1 MALVPATA
9 ASASGLRPRRRG
21 LGMIEALASVLL
33 LSICALSYA
42 ALQARSLSSNTS
54 AMWRSKAALLSA
66 DMADRMRANQAGVA
80 SGAYRSLSS
89 VTAVADCG
97 ATTPCAPSRM
107 ALLDHYQWN
116 NLLADALPG
125 GSGVVC
131 IDSSPDDGTS
141 SAPNCDGAGA
151 AYAIK
156 VFWSE
161 RGTAMR
167 LSIALR
173 P

>member
-1 MALVPATA
+1 MPLAIIRSVTK
-9 ASASGLRPRRRG
+9 LRQRG
-21 LGMIEALASVLL
+21 RGVGMIEALISVLL
-33 LSICALSYA
+33 LSVCALSYA
-42 ALQARSLSSNTS
+42 ALQARGLSSNTS

-66 DMADRMRANQAGVA
+66 DMADRMRANQVGVTG
-80 SGAYRSLSS
+80 GAYRSLSS
-89 VTAVADCG
+89 VTAVTDCG
-97 ATTPCAPSRM
+97 TTSSCTPARM

-131 IDSSPDDGTS
+131 IDASPDDGTA
-141 SAPNCDGAGA
+141 SAPNCDGGGA